1 MKVFLIIVLI
11 VAVIAACV
19 FAFIKWTIKRTSRDG
34 FYFFTI
40 IILRVN
46 NDEVRGIIFQRTGIP
61 FSSSATNNKY
71 NNLSYVN
78 GMGTKVIGCMDNCD
92 KLPWYIKDTTKV
104 IDCGTDVEKFIS
116 EIENPSNTPS
126 DLDVIDDM

>member
-11 VAVIAACV
+11 IAVFAACV
-19 FAFIKWTIKRTSRDG
+19 FTFFKWTVKRVSRKG
-34 FYFFTI
+34 VTFFTI
-40 IILRVN
+40 VILRVN
-46 NDEVRGIIFQRTGIP
+46 NDEVRKVIFQRTGIP

-78 GMGTKVIGCMDNCD
+78 GMGTKVIGCMDDCD
-92 KLPWYIKDTTKV
+92 KLPWYVRKLIKT

-116 EIENPSNTPS
+116 EIKNPSN
-126 DLDVIDDM
+126 